1 MLLLASWSTAIAE
14 VFSGT
19 CGANGDNLTWTLD
32 TETGALVISGEG
44 AMANYEWETSPWD
57 SYYGNIASVEITDG
71 VTTIGSYAFRD
82 CYGLTS
88 LTIPNSVTEIGY
100 RAFWNCFCL
109 MDLTISNSVTTIG
122 EGAFWNCFSLMS
134 LTIPNSVTT
143 IGNGAFGDCS
153 GLTSL
158 TIPNSVTEIGI
169 QAFSGCSGLTNI
181 SVVADNP
188 YYDSRNDCNAIIET
202 ASNTLVAGCK
212 NTVIPNSV
220 TEIGDWAFSGCSGLT
235 SFTIPNSVTT
245 IGNYAFAYC
254 SGLTSLTIP
263 NSVTTIGE
271 EAFSGCSGLTS
282 LTIPNSVTT
291 IVEGAF
297 RCCYGLTSI
306 SVAADNP
313 YYDSRNDCNA
323 IIETA
328 SNTLVA
334 GCKNTVIP
342 NSVTEIGDWAFS
354 DCSGL
359 TSLTIPNSVTT
370 IGNEAF
376 RFCSGLTSL
385 TIPNSVTKIDS
396 YAFLGCSGLTS
407 LSMLSATPPRTGM
420 NVFYNCNTLTTIYVP
435 VGAAANYDVA
445 PWNSYNIVELEEEK
459 VKEYRIKDIATGLYM
474 NASNYDNHPTG
485 PLGGVNFVDKAESND
500 QIFIFEADGANYK
513 LKTKS
518 GKYIFCQP
526 WNVDAL
532 EQGSA
537 LTFVDNGDGTYYI
550 MNGSKYFKVEYVS
563 GIPVVTIDGKQ
574 TYQAQVSGYYPYC
587 DASDGAA
594 AKFELEEVEPE
605 APPVTDPEPQP
616 IEGKY
621 YILKSRIDGEHVAY
635 EKNDGTIGLQAGWE
649 KPSPLQMTDLSFVW
663 KANVVGT
670 DSVRLQNMASQKYL
684 DATYTLYQAYT
695 TTTEEGT
702 IFQLTAA
709 DGGYYNLGDRKDL
722 GFPYMHADASRSYV
736 VRWEDASSL
745 ANQWQFVDIED
756 SLVTP
761 LLAQQNLNIAL
772 KQAMNQLNAKLY
784 QPIVSDF
791 SNHGLLKSATQLY
804 TNKQET
810 KEGHISN
817 LLDGDGNTYF
827 HSTWSSVNTD
837 SAFHFIQADLG
848 QRVDSITVKYVRR
861 NHSYNDSPSIV
872 RVFATNNPAGEW
884 EEIALLH
891 CYNLQS
897 YFGINFSGGTL
908 NFNLGSKYQHVRFV
922 VEGTYQGSHSNN
934 NLFFSWSE
942 FGIWDN
948 NGEEFLPEDKRAEI
962 DSIMAIAKQELKDL
976 AATQGTIDLLV
987 DWAAYVDKYVFLT
1000 DGEDYTNT
1008 KEQTTEMVT
1017 YTRDFNNTQ
1026 WQAWYVPFDI
1036 EYDAISEDFTAAA
1049 LNAVH
1054 QYDDDEDGV
1063 FERWTVEILK
1073 LKSGDVMQ
1081 ANLPYMIRA
1090 KETGEHKFVVEDAT
1104 LYPAV
1109 ENTLDCSSIRVHY
1122 TFKGNYSLMDGKI
1135 LRDNGWYAVGGG
1147 SLVTPTVGSNLKAY
1161 RWLLMPEARS
1171 GYGTFYAP
1179 KRIDLVIGDDEGEA
1193 TAIEEVTLEN
1203 SAETTGNVYDLNG
1216 RLIHKNSLKSLPK
1229 GVYIVNGKKAVK

>member
-44 AMANYEWETSPWD
+44 AMANYEWNTSPWY
-57 SYYGNIASVEITDG
+57 SYKSNIVSVEITDG
-71 VTTIGSYAFRD
+71 VTTIGEDAF
-82 CYGLTS
+82 Y
-88 LTIPNSVTEIGY
+88 
-100 RAFWNCFCL
+100 
-109 MDLTISNSVTTIG
+109 
-122 EGAFWNCFSLMS
+122 
-134 LTIPNSVTT
+134 
-143 IGNGAFGDCS
+143 
-153 GLTSL
+153 
-158 TIPNSVTEIGI
+158 
-169 QAFSGCSGLTNI
+169 
-181 SVVADNP
+181 
-188 YYDSRNDCNAIIET
+188 
-202 ASNTLVAGCK
+202 
-212 NTVIPNSV
+212 
-220 TEIGDWAFSGCSGLT
+220 
-235 SFTIPNSVTT
+235 
-245 IGNYAFAYC
+245 
-254 SGLTSLTIP
+254 
-263 NSVTTIGE
+263 
-271 EAFSGCSGLTS
+271 
-282 LTIPNSVTT
+282 
-291 IVEGAF
+291 
-297 RCCYGLTSI
+297 
-306 SVAADNP
+306 
-313 YYDSRNDCNA
+313 
-323 IIETA
+323 
-328 SNTLVA
+328 
-334 GCKNTVIP
+334 
-342 NSVTEIGDWAFS
+342 

-370 IGNEAF
+370 
-376 RFCSGLTSL
+376 
-385 TIPNSVTKIDS
+385 IDS

-420 NVFYNCNTLTTIYVP
+420 NVFYNCNALTTIYVP
-435 VGAAANYDVA
+435 VGAAANYNVA
-445 PWNSYNIVELEEEK
+445 PWNSYNIVELEKEK

-500 QIFIFEADGANYK
+500 QIFTFEADGANYK

-518 GKYIFCQP
+518 GKYIFCHP

-563 GIPVVTIDGKQ
+563 GQPVVTVDGKQ

-695 TTTEEGT
+695 TTEEGT

-791 SNHGLLKSATQLY
+791 SNHGLLKSASQLY

-1122 TFKGNYSLMDGKI
+1122 TFKGNYSLMDGQI

-1179 KRIDLVIGDDEGEA
+1179 KRIDLVIGDDESEA

-1216 RLIHKNSLKSLPK
+1216 CLIHKNSLKNLPK